1 MDTTLIWQLLLQL
14 ALIALNAVFACAE
27 IAVIQFNDTKLAKLA
42 SEGDKRAIKLEKLT
56 ALPARFL
63 STIQV
68 AITLAGFFG
77 SAFAAENFSEMLVS
91 LLQKIPALSSPSLLG
106 VLDTVAVVII
116 TIILSYLTLVF
127 GELVPK
133 QVAMKKAEKI
143 ALSMAGFI
151 TAVAKIFSPL
161 VWLLTVSTNGVLRL
175 IGIDPNA
182 VDDTVGEE
190 EIKMMVDAGSE
201 KGTIDDDEKE
211 MIKNIFE
218 FDDISIGEIATH
230 RTDVSLLWTE
240 ESPEQWEA
248 TINDTRHS
256 IYPICDESVDNVVG
270 VLKVKDYYALSD
282 KSRENVMQNAVRP
295 ANFVLESVRADV
307 LFKNMQTARNHFAV
321 VLDEYGGMQGI
332 ITMNDLLEQLV
343 GELEDDSDAKEEV
356 CAIEK
361 TDSGTWK
368 TNGNVTLDEL
378 SEALGIEL
386 VSNEYDTLSGLV
398 FNTYGSIPE
407 DGCEFE
413 IETDDI
419 KVKVLEIKDHIVE
432 KALVCLIEK
441 APAEESETEK

>member
-1 MDTTLIWQLLLQL
+1 MDTTWIWQLLLQL
-14 ALIALNAVFACAE
+14 VLIALNAVFACAE
-27 IAVIQFNDTKLAKLA
+27 IAVIQFNDTKLSKLA
-42 SEGDKRAIKLEKLT
+42 AEGDKRAIKLEKLT

-77 SAFAAENFSEMLVS
+77 SAFAAENFSGMLVS
-91 LLQKIPALSSPSLLG
+91 LLQKIPALSSPEIAG
-106 VLDTVAVVII
+106 ALDTVAVILI
-116 TIILSYLTLVF
+116 TIILSYVTLVF

-133 QVAMKKAEKI
+133 QVAMRKAEKI
-143 ALSMAGFI
+143 ALGMAGFI
-151 TAVAKIFSPL
+151 TTVATVFSPL
-161 VWLLTVSTNGVLRL
+161 VWLLTVSTNGTLRL

-218 FDDISIGEIATH
+218 FDDLSVGEIATH

-240 ESPEQWEA
+240 ESTEQWEA

-256 IYPICDESVDNVVG
+256 VYPICDESVDNVVG
-270 VLKVKDYYALSD
+270 VLKVKDYFALSD
-282 KSRENVMQNAVRP
+282 KSRENVMEKAVRP

-307 LFKNMQTARNHFAV
+307 LFKNMQKMRNHFAV

-343 GELEDDSDAKEEV
+343 GELEDDDCAAPEENT
-356 CAIEK
+356 IEK
-361 TDSGTWK
+361 VDSGTWR
-368 TNGNVTLDEL
+368 TNGNVSLDEL
-378 SEALGIEL
+378 AGELGIEIK
-386 VSNEYDTLSGLV
+386 SDEYDTLSGLV

-432 KALVCLIEK
+432 RALVCLVEK
-441 APAEESETEK
+441 PVENDSKE

>member
-1 MDTTLIWQLLLQL
+1 MDNGWLWQLILQL
-14 ALIALNAVFACAE
+14 ILIALNAVFACAE
-27 IAVIQFNDTKLAKLA
+27 IAVIQINDAKLAKLA

-77 SAFAAENFSEMLVS
+77 SAFAAGNFSGALVA
-91 LLQKIPALSSPSLLG
+91 LFKKIPGMTIPES
-106 VLDTVAVVII
+106 VLDTIAVVVI
-116 TIILSYLTLVF
+116 TIILSYFTLVF

-133 QVAMKKAEKI
+133 QVAMKNAEKI
-143 ALSMAGFI
+143 ALGMAGFI
-151 TAVAKIFSPL
+151 TFISKLFAPL

-175 IGIDPNA
+175 MGIDPNA
-182 VDDTVGEE
+182 VDESVGEE

-230 RTDVSLLWTE
+230 RTEVSLLWME
-240 ESPEQWEA
+240 ESIEQWEE

-256 IYPICDESVDNVVG
+256 LYPICDESVDNVVG
-270 VLKVKDYYALSD
+270 VLKAKDYFALDD
-282 KSRENVMQNAVRP
+282 KSRENIMEKAVRP

-307 LFKNMQTARNHFAV
+307 LFKNMQAQRNHFAV

-343 GELEDDSDAKEEV
+343 GELEDEVETEENL
-356 CAIEK
+356 CTIEK
-361 TDSGTWK
+361 SDSGTWK
-368 TNGNVTLDEL
+368 TNGNVMLDDLSAEL
-378 SEALGIEL
+378 GVEL
-386 VSNEYDTLSGLV
+386 VNDEYDTLSGLV

-407 DGCEFE
+407 DGTEFE

-419 KVKVLEIKDHIVE
+419 KVKVLEVKDHIVE

-441 APAEESETEK
+441 TPEEENEE

>member
-1 MDTTLIWQLLLQL
+1 MDSSWLWQLILQL
-14 ALIALNAVFACAE
+14 VLIGLNAVFACAE
-27 IAVIQFNDTKLAKLA
+27 IAVIQINDTKLAKLA

-77 SAFAAENFSEMLVS
+77 SAFAAENFSGMLVA
-91 LLQKIPALSSPSLLG
+91 LFQKIPGLNISEG
-106 VLDTVAVVII
+106 VLDTIAVVII

-143 ALSMAGFI
+143 ALGMAGFI
-151 TAVAKIFSPL
+151 TVIAKIFAPL
-161 VWLLTVSTNGVLRL
+161 VWMLTVSTNGVLRL
-175 IGIDPNA
+175 MGIDPNA
-182 VDDTVGEE
+182 VDESVGEE

-230 RTDVSLLWTE
+230 RTEVSLLWME
-240 ESPEQWEA
+240 ETTEQWEE

-270 VLKVKDYYALSD
+270 VLKVKDYFALTD
-282 KSRENVMQNAVRP
+282 KSRENVMEKAVRP

-307 LFKNMQTARNHFAV
+307 LFKNMQTQRNHFAV
-321 VLDEYGGMQGI
+321 VLDEYGGVQGI
-332 ITMNDLLEQLV
+332 VTMNDLLEQLV
-343 GELEDDSDAKEEV
+343 GELEDDNEIKVEV
-356 CAIEK
+356 CTIEK

-368 TNGNVTLDEL
+368 TNGNVTLDDL
-378 SEALGIEL
+378 SAELGIDI
-386 VSNEYDTLSGLV
+386 VSDEYDTLSGLV

-441 APAEESETEK
+441 PDEEENEEE